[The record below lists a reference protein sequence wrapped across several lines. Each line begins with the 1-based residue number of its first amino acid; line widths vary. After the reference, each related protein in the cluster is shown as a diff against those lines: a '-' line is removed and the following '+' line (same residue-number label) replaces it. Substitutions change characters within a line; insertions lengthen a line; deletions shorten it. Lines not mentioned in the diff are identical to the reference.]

1 MEQSQHN
8 EKTKTKIVCTLGPST
23 NSLLQVKALIEN
35 GMTVAR
41 LNLSHGTIDDH
52 KQSVNLVRT
61 ASKDLNQPVGIMV
74 DIPGKKYRTGD
85 TDPEIIDIALNSQI
99 RLTSADITG
108 SPDIVSVQPPG
119 IHRDAKPGKII
130 AIADGLVKVKVLE
143 VSGEEVI
150 CKAITPGQI
159 SKGRGVNVAGVIPTG
174 EFLDETNQIAIT
186 FATEHKAD
194 FIAISS
200 VGSASHVE
208 SIKEQIAEL
217 NSNPAIISK
226 IETAE
231 GIRQFK
237 SILAVS
243 DGIMVARGDMGVEVN
258 LAEVP
263 TIQKRLIRAS
273 NIAGKPVITATQMLE
288 SMINSPSPT
297 RAEVTDVANAVFD
310 GSDAIMLSGET
321 SIGKYPVEA
330 VSMMSK
336 VALEAEKA
344 LPYDSMLLAK
354 REHMEH
360 QTDDAIAYNSCQ
372 TAYQLNADLIVAFTE
387 SGSTAARVSK
397 YRPRSTI
404 LALTPFHKTQLR
416 LTLTWGVTPVTTLP
430 VKDVNDFFRIV
441 KKEASKSPEIKG
453 EGLVVLVAGLP
464 IGVPGGTNMMRVMP
478 V

>member
-1 MEQSQHN
+1 MS
-8 EKTKTKIVCTLGPST
+8 
-23 NSLLQVKALIEN
+23 
-35 GMTVAR
+35 VAR

-52 KQSVNLVRT
+52 KKSASLVRA
-61 ASKDLNQPVGIMV
+61 ASKDLNQPVGVMV
-74 DIPGKKYRTGD
+74 DIPGKKYRTGN
-85 TDPEIIDIALNSQI
+85 TIPEVINIGLNSKI

-108 SPDIVSVQPPG
+108 SPEILSVKPAG
-119 IHRDAKPGKII
+119 IHLDAKPGNII

-143 VSGEEVI
+143 VSGEEVV
-150 CKAITPGQI
+150 CEAITPGNI
-159 SKGRGVNVAGVIPTG
+159 SKGRGVNVAGVLPTG
-174 EFLDETNQIAIT
+174 DFLNETTDIAIR
-186 FATEHKAD
+186 FAVEHNAD

-208 SIKEQIAEL
+208 SIKEQLSKHDI
-217 NSNPAIISK
+217 NPAIISK

-237 SILAVS
+237 SILGVS
-243 DGIMVARGDMGVEVN
+243 DGIMVARGDMGVEID
-258 LAEVP
+258 LSEVP
-263 TIQKRLIRAS
+263 TTQKRLIRAS

-288 SMINSPSPT
+288 SMISSPSPT

-321 SIGKYPVEA
+321 SIGKYPVESVA
-330 VSMMSK
+330 MMSK

-344 LPYDSMLLAK
+344 LPYEAILVEK

-397 YRPRSTI
+397 YRPRSEI
-404 LALTPFHKTQLR
+404 LALTPFLETQIR

-441 KKEASKSPEIKG
+441 KEESNKSPAINSD
-453 EGLVVLVAGLP
+453 GLVVLVAGLP
-464 IGVPGGTNMMRVMP
+464 IGVPGGTNMLRVMS

>member
-1 MEQSQHN
+1 MS
-8 EKTKTKIVCTLGPST
+8 
-23 NSLLQVKALIEN
+23 
-35 GMTVAR
+35 VAR

-52 KQSVNLVRT
+52 KKSASLVRA
-61 ASKDLNQPVGIMV
+61 ASKDLNQPVGVMV
-74 DIPGKKYRTGD
+74 DIPGKKYRTGN
-85 TDPEIIDIALNSQI
+85 TIPEVINIGLNSKI

-108 SPDIVSVQPPG
+108 SPEILSVKPAG
-119 IHRDAKPGKII
+119 IHLDAKPGNII

-143 VSGEEVI
+143 VSGEEVV
-150 CKAITPGQI
+150 CEAITPGDI
-159 SKGRGVNVAGVIPTG
+159 SKGRGVNVAGVLPTG
-174 EFLDETNQIAIT
+174 DFLNETTDIAIR
-186 FATEHKAD
+186 FAVEHNAD

-208 SIKEQIAEL
+208 SIKEQLSKHDI
-217 NSNPAIISK
+217 NPAIISK

-237 SILAVS
+237 SILGVS
-243 DGIMVARGDMGVEVN
+243 DGIMVARGDMGVEID
-258 LAEVP
+258 LSEVP
-263 TIQKRLIRAS
+263 TTQKRLIRAS

-288 SMINSPSPT
+288 SMISSPSPT

-321 SIGKYPVEA
+321 SIGKYPVESVA
-330 VSMMSK
+330 MMSK

-344 LPYDSMLLAK
+344 LPYEAILVEK

-397 YRPRSTI
+397 YRPRSEI
-404 LALTPFHKTQLR
+404 LALTPFLETQRR

-441 KKEASKSPEIKG
+441 KEESNKSPAINSD
-453 EGLVVLVAGLP
+453 GLVVLVAGLP
-464 IGVPGGTNMMRVMP
+464 IGVPGGTNMLRVMS

>member
-1 MEQSQHN
+1 MS
-8 EKTKTKIVCTLGPST
+8 
-23 NSLLQVKALIEN
+23 
-35 GMTVAR
+35 VAR

-52 KQSVNLVRT
+52 KKSASLVRA
-61 ASKDLNQPVGIMV
+61 ASKDLNQPVGVMV
-74 DIPGKKYRTGD
+74 DIPGKKYRTGN
-85 TDPEIIDIALNSQI
+85 TIPEVINIGLNSKI

-108 SPDIVSVQPPG
+108 SPEILSVKPAG
-119 IHRDAKPGKII
+119 IHLDAKPGNII

-143 VSGEEVI
+143 VSGEEVV
-150 CKAITPGQI
+150 CEAITPGDI
-159 SKGRGVNVAGVIPTG
+159 SKGRGVNVAGVLPTG
-174 EFLDETNQIAIT
+174 DFLNETTDIAIR
-186 FATEHKAD
+186 FAVEHNAD

-208 SIKEQIAEL
+208 SIKEQLSKHDI
-217 NSNPAIISK
+217 NPAIISK

-237 SILAVS
+237 SILGVS
-243 DGIMVARGDMGVEVN
+243 DGIMVARGDMGVEID
-258 LAEVP
+258 LSEVP
-263 TIQKRLIRAS
+263 TTQKRLIRAS

-288 SMINSPSPT
+288 SMISSPSPT

-321 SIGKYPVEA
+321 SIGKYPVESVA
-330 VSMMSK
+330 MMSK

-344 LPYDSMLLAK
+344 LPYEAILVEK

-397 YRPRSTI
+397 YRPRSEI
-404 LALTPFHKTQLR
+404 LALTPFLETQLR

-441 KKEASKSPEIKG
+441 KEESNKSPAINSD
-453 EGLVVLVAGLP
+453 GLVVLVAGLP
-464 IGVPGGTNMMRVMP
+464 IGVPGGTNMLRVMS

>member
-1 MEQSQHN
+1 MKHSQN
-8 EKTKTKIVCTLGPST
+8 KNKTKTKIVCTLGPST
-23 NSLLQVKALIEN
+23 NSLPQVKALIEN
-35 GMTVAR
+35 GMSVAR

-52 KQSVNLVRT
+52 KKSVDLVRS
-61 ASKDLNQPVGIMV
+61 ASNELNQPVGVMV
-74 DIPGKKYRTGD
+74 DIPGKKYRTGQ
-85 TDPEIIDIALNSQI
+85 TRPGSIDIKLHSQI

-108 SPDIVSVQPPG
+108 SAEMIPVKPPG
-119 IHRDAKPGKII
+119 IHKDAKPGKII

-143 VSGEEVI
+143 ISGEEVL
-150 CKAITPGQI
+150 CEAITPGKI
-159 SKGRGVNVAGVIPTG
+159 SRGRGVNVAGVIPTG
-174 EFLDETNQIAIT
+174 EFLNEVTDLAID
-186 FATEHKAD
+186 FASEIKAD

-200 VGSASHVE
+200 VSSASNIE
-208 SIKEQIAEL
+208 SIKEQI
-217 NSNPAIISK
+217 NTRGINPAIISK

-237 SILAVS
+237 SILAVT
-243 DGIMVARGDMGVEVN
+243 DGIMVARGDMGVEVD
-258 LAEVP
+258 LSEVP
-263 TIQKRLIRAS
+263 TIQKRLIKAA

-288 SMINSPSPT
+288 SMISSPSPT

-321 SIGKYPVEA
+321 SIGKYPVES
-330 VSMMSK
+330 VYMMSK

-344 LPYDSMLLAK
+344 LPYDSMLVEK
-354 REHMEH
+354 RIHMEH
-360 QTDDAIAYNSCQ
+360 QTDDSIAYSSCQ

-404 LALTPFHKTQLR
+404 LALTPFQETQRR
-416 LTLTWGVTPVTTLP
+416 LTLTWGVTPMTTLP
-430 VKDVNDFFRIV
+430 VKDVNDFFTIV
-441 KKEASKSPEIKG
+441 KEEAHKSPEING

-464 IGVPGGTNMMRVMP
+464 IGVPGGTNMLRVMS